1 MKTNEEVSEIEIP
14 SMMRQQ
20 TMQPTQDDKE
30 EEINGDNFRLPR
42 AMSDL
47 KEEEKIIISITFPIS
62 MTDEKLT
69 LTVNMTWTIA
79 EVKMRILQ
87 EVKNIDLKMADPL
100 TFDNTR
106 LIFRAKTLKDLETM
120 KNILGFKVS
129 I

>member
-47 KEEEKIIISITFPIS
+47 KEEEKTIISITFPIS

>member
-1 MKTNEEVSEIEIP
+1 
-14 SMMRQQ
+14 
-20 TMQPTQDDKE
+20 MQPTQDDKE